1 MAIPVANSD
10 FDNIKA
16 DLIQFLKS
24 QNEFA
29 DFDFTGSAMN
39 ILLDVLAY
47 SSHYMTVYANMTFNE
62 MFLDTAQL
70 RSSVVSKAKE
80 IGYFPKQY
88 TGSVSSLDI
97 SIDLS
102 TETTPPTNVTIPK
115 GTKFTGL
122 YENGESYT
130 FSSDATYILPN
141 IGGNIY
147 SENINIIQGTYVTDI
162 FTYDS
167 NTPSSKMILSNRKI
181 DTNEMTVVV
190 RDFAG
195 SSNIVEYKLETNI
208 TSATSTSL
216 IYFLQEESDG
226 RIRIMFGNGTIG
238 RQLLDGEVVEV
249 TYLVTE
255 GSKANQISNF
265 SVNNNIDNWASN
277 RFKISNVVKSS
288 GGDDRENIEEI
299 RINAPKNYQTQNRC
313 VTVQDYRSIILRE
326 VSNISSV
333 NVWGGEE
340 DTPQAFG
347 KLRMSIRT
355 KDGTDLTPRKKQNI
369 LDTISKFNIITI
381 TPEII
386 DPQQLYLDVQS
397 NVSYDYQK
405 TTLRD
410 DDILGLVT
418 TQIRN
423 YFVAKLLDFDST
435 FRYSDFVADIDG
447 SDVSVLG
454 NSTSIILAKQH
465 TSIVGSV
472 SLQFDFNNALEPKSF
487 KSLTWVDDGGSNIYL
502 FDDGNGKVF
511 ENVNGIDYPTAIGTI
526 DYNTGIVTIDGYD
539 FKSTNVAIRL
549 RAKPVNLDIVS
560 ARNTLLEEGIHNITI
575 TRVL

>member
-487 KSLTWVDDGGSNIYL
+487 KSLTWVNDGGSNVYL

>member
-16 DLIQFLKS
+16 DLIKYLKG

-70 RSSVVSKAKE
+70 RSSIVSKAKE

-102 TETTPPTNVTIPK
+102 KETKPPLNVTIPK
-115 GTKFTGL
+115 GTKFTGF
-122 YENGESYT
+122 YENGDSYT
-130 FSSDATYILPN
+130 FSSNATYILPN

-147 SENINIIQGTYVTDI
+147 SANINIVQGTYVKDF

-167 NTPSSKMILSNRKI
+167 NKPTAKMVLSNRKI

-195 SSNIVEYKLETNI
+195 SSNISKYKLETNI
-208 TSATSTSL
+208 TSATSKSL

-226 RIRIMFGNGTIG
+226 RIRIMFGNGTLG

-265 SVNNNIDNWASN
+265 SVNINIDNWASN

-288 GGDDRENIEEI
+288 GGDDRETIEEI

-313 VTVQDYRSIILRE
+313 VTVQDYRSLILRE
-326 VSNISSV
+326 ISNISSV

-340 DTPQAFG
+340 DTPPAFG

-369 LDTISKFNIITI
+369 LDTISKFNVITI
-381 TPEII
+381 KPEII
-386 DPQQLYLDVQS
+386 DPQQLYLDVQTE
-397 NVSYDYQK
+397 VSYDYKK

-435 FRYSDFVADIDG
+435 FRYSDFVADIDS
-447 SDVSVLG
+447 SDASILS
-454 NSTSIILAKQH
+454 NSTSIILAKQY

-472 SLQFDFNNALEPKSF
+472 SLQFDFNNAIEPKSF
-487 KSLTWVDDGGSNIYL
+487 KSLTWVNDFGFNVYL

-511 ENVNGIDYPTAIGTI
+511 ENVNDIDYPTAIGTI
-526 DYNTGIVTIDGYD
+526 DYKTGVVAIDGYD
-539 FKSTNVAIRL
+539 FKGTNVAIRL

>member
-147 SENINIIQGTYVTDI
+147 SENINIVQGTYVKDF